1 MNFAIRQKNNK
12 RTKNGFTLVETFV
25 AIFILTFSIAGPV
38 TIAQKGLSSSF
49 FAKDRI
55 IAAYLAQDVV
65 EWIREARDTI
75 ALQGY
80 DENPATAWL
89 TKDQGA
95 GATDIATNCVGTGKW
110 CAIDTTKRFTVSGS
124 ALPCTGEAQCQFLKR
139 DDANGGVYGYAVGAA
154 TQFRR
159 EANIV
164 FQDSRNLSDEAVVT
178 VKVHWKTGL
187 FDRTYTLTETLLKW
201 Q

>member
-95 GATDIATNCVGTGKW
+95 GATDIAMNCVGADKW

-124 ALPCTGEAQCQFLKR
+124 ALSC
-139 DDANGGVYGYAVGAA
+139 V
-154 TQFRR
+154 R
-159 EANIV
+159 EA
-164 FQDSRNLSDEAVVT
+164 A
-178 VKVHWKTGL
+178 KTIFKMGGG
-187 FDRTYTLTETLLKW
+187 DRGAYRSAGG
-201 Q
+201 